1 MKISPR
7 PASLILTAVFA
18 IVGCHSHP
26 PLTEGAASLTVKIPD
41 FTNDTIPSSFTCD
54 GSDSSPAISWADAP
68 SATQSFAVTTVD
80 TDSPAN
86 FVHWVVYDVPAQTH
100 ELPESLSKQPSL
112 PDGTRQGRTDF
123 DKIGYGGPCPPG
135 KSPHHYVFTVYAV
148 DSKLTLP
155 ANATR
160 EALEQALKGHTL
172 AYGQVT
178 AQYTRQPKQ

>member
-7 PASLILTAVFA
+7 PGSLVLFA
-18 IVGCHSHP
+18 FAAIAFGCKSHP
-26 PLTEGAASLTVKIPD
+26 PLTEGAASITVKIPD
-41 FTNDTIPSSFTCD
+41 FTNDTIPSQFTCD
-54 GSDSSPAISWADAP
+54 GSDSSPAISWTDAP
-68 SATQSFAVTTVD
+68 PATQSFAVTTVD
-80 TDSPAN
+80 TDAPNN

-135 KSPHHYVFTVYAV
+135 KSPHQYVFTVYAV

-160 EALEQALKGHTL
+160 AALEEALKGHIL

-178 AQYTRQPKQ
+178 AQYTRAQK